1 VKLCSQ
7 RETPSDSAVSNPRLW
22 SDDEQP
28 GSYQLARWV
37 STDKR
42 ACVYQLNSTCLVS
55 AVLFHMT
62 RKLRGV
68 RSRLRKRCL
77 TVLDRH
83 VISVQLP
90 WDSNGVE
97 IPK

>member
-1 VKLCSQ
+1 MDAPTSSARITRHSEVKVRVWIS
-7 RETPSDSAVSNPRLW
+7 S
-22 SDDEQP
+22 
-28 GSYQLARWV
+28 
-37 STDKR
+37 DKR
-42 ACVYQLNSTCLVS
+42 VCVYQLNSTSLVS
-55 AVLFHMT
+55 AVLFYMT